1 MVEELDN
8 EEPEIDPEFED
19 APFTLSLDEPL
30 DTVFSCEPVLYIIHD
45 RCVCCE
51 IGEKKIYTIRAR
63 RPITYRLLIR
73 QLIRQGLSP
82 RCNHRFLEGV
92 DVISYQTYA
101 LSFGS

>member
-1 MVEELDN
+1 MEFDN

-30 DTVFSCEPVLYIIHD
+30 DTVFSREPVLYIIHD

-51 IGEKKIYTIRAR
+51 IGVKKIFTIQSR
-63 RPITYRLLIR
+63 RPITTRVLIR
-73 QLIRQGLSP
+73 QLIRQGLRP
-82 RCNHRFLEGV
+82 RCNHRFLEGF
-92 DVISYQTYA
+92 DEITNQTYA